1 MINDLFYKVD
11 IFLKDENY
19 WKYKIEKYDKILI
32 GDRMEIKQQNIIVT
46 GGASGLG
53 LELTKQ
59 LLNEGANV
67 AAVDINGEA
76 LKKLEQEINSPKLKT
91 YVVDMGS
98 VESIKKFREDY
109 KKDYSDVD
117 IIINNAGIIQPFVK
131 VEALDDITIN
141 KVMNINFFGP
151 LHLIRFFMED
161 LTKDKKE
168 QYIVNVSS
176 MGGFFPFPGQT
187 IYGASKAALKI
198 FTEGL
203 FAELE
208 KTNVRVMI
216 VLPGAMATN
225 ITKNSNVKVDNS
237 SEDSTFKMLSPVDG
251 ARQIITGIRKN
262 KFKLFLGSDSKFLKF
277 LYKINSIWAIRF
289 INKKM
294 SSINK

>member
-1 MINDLFYKVD
+1 
-11 IFLKDENY
+11 
-19 WKYKIEKYDKILI
+19 
-32 GDRMEIKQQNIIVT
+32 MEIKKQNVIIT

-67 AAVDINGEA
+67 AAIDINADA
-76 LKKLEQEINSPKLKT
+76 LKKLEQDLNSKNLKT
-91 YVVDMGS
+91 YVVDMGNI
-98 VESIKKFREDY
+98 ESIKKFRENY

-131 VEALDDITIN
+131 VGQLDDNTIN
-141 KVMNINFFGP
+141 KVMNVNFFGP
-151 LHLIRFFMED
+151 LNLIRLFMDD

-216 VLPGAMATN
+216 VLPGAMDTN
-225 ITKNSNVKVDNS
+225 ITKNSNVEVNT
-237 SEDSTFKMLSPVDG
+237 SEDSGSFKMLSPVDG
-251 ARQIITGIRKN
+251 ATQIINGIKKN
-262 KFKLFLGSDSKFLKF
+262 KFKLFLGSDSKFLKL

-294 SSINK
+294 KNIN

>member
-1 MINDLFYKVD
+1 
-11 IFLKDENY
+11 
-19 WKYKIEKYDKILI
+19 
-32 GDRMEIKQQNIIVT
+32 MEIKRQNVIVT
-46 GGASGLG
+46 GAASGLG

-59 LLNEGANV
+59 LLREGANV
-67 AAVDINGEA
+67 AAVDINAEN
-76 LKKLEQEINSPKLKT
+76 LKKLELDLNTDKLKT
-91 YVVDMGS
+91 YVVDMGN
-98 VESIKKFREDY
+98 VESIRKFREDY

-131 VEALDDITIN
+131 VGELDDNVIHKT
-141 KVMNINFFGP
+141 MNVNFFGP
-151 LHLIRFFMED
+151 LNLIRFFMED

-208 KTNVRVMI
+208 NTNVRVMV

-225 ITKNSNVKVDNS
+225 ITKNSNVEV
-237 SEDSTFKMLSPVDG
+237 STTEENTSMKMLSPVVG
-251 ARQIITGIRKN
+251 ASEIIKGIKKN
-262 KFKLFLGSDSKFLKF
+262 KFKIFLGSDAKFLKF
-277 LYKINSIWAIRF
+277 LYKINSIWAIRY

-294 SSINK
+294 SGMK

>member
-1 MINDLFYKVD
+1 
-11 IFLKDENY
+11 
-19 WKYKIEKYDKILI
+19 
-32 GDRMEIKQQNIIVT
+32 MEIKKQNVIVT
-46 GGASGLG
+46 GAASGLG

-67 AAVDINGEA
+67 AAVDINEENLRE
-76 LKKLEQEINSPKLKT
+76 LKETLNTEKLKT
-91 YVVDMGS
+91 YVVDMGNS
-98 VESIKKFREDY
+98 DSIKKFREDY
-109 KKDYSDVD
+109 QKDYTDVD

-131 VEALDDITIN
+131 VDSLDDNTIN
-141 KVMNINFFGP
+141 KVMNVNFFGP
-151 LHLIRFFMED
+151 LNLIRYFMED
-161 LTKDKKE
+161 LTKDTKE
-168 QYIVNVSS
+168 QYIVNVAS

-225 ITKNSNVKVDNS
+225 ITKNSNVEVSATDEQAS
-237 SEDSTFKMLSPVDG
+237 FKMLSPQEG
-251 ARQIITGIRKN
+251 AKQIIKGIKKN
-262 KFKLFLGSDSKFLKF
+262 KFKLFLGSDSKFLRF
-277 LYKINSIWAIRF
+277 LYKLNSIWAIRF

>member
-1 MINDLFYKVD
+1 
-11 IFLKDENY
+11 
-19 WKYKIEKYDKILI
+19 
-32 GDRMEIKQQNIIVT
+32 MEIKRQNAIVT
-46 GGASGLG
+46 GAASGLG

-59 LLNEGANV
+59 LLKEGANV
-67 AAVDINGEA
+67 AAVDINEEN
-76 LKKLEQEINSPKLKT
+76 LKKLKEELNTTRLKT

-98 VESIKKFREDY
+98 AASIKKFREEY
-109 KKDYSDVD
+109 KRDYSDVD

-131 VEALDDITIN
+131 VDALDDDTIN
-141 KVMNINFFGP
+141 RVMNINFFGP
-151 LHLIRFFMED
+151 LNLIRYFMED

-168 QYIVNVSS
+168 QYIVNVAS

-216 VLPGAMATN
+216 VLPGAMDTN
-225 ITKNSNVKVDNS
+225 ITKNSNVEVS
-237 SEDSTFKMLSPVDG
+237 SDSGAASFKMLSPKDG
-251 ARQIITGIRKN
+251 AEQIINGIKKN
-262 KFKLFLGSDSKFLKF
+262 KFKLFLGGDSKFLKF

-294 SSINK
+294 SGINK

>member
-1 MINDLFYKVD
+1 
-11 IFLKDENY
+11 
-19 WKYKIEKYDKILI
+19 
-32 GDRMEIKQQNIIVT
+32 MEIKRQNAIVT
-46 GGASGLG
+46 GAASGLG

-67 AAVDINGEA
+67 AAVDINEEN
-76 LKKLEQEINSPKLKT
+76 LKKLELELNSKRLKT
-91 YVVDMGS
+91 YKVDMGS

-131 VEALDDITIN
+131 VGELSDEVIN
-141 KVMNINFFGP
+141 KTMNVNFFGP
-151 LHLIRFFMED
+151 LNLIRLFMED
-161 LTKDKKE
+161 LTKDRKE

-187 IYGASKAALKI
+187 IYGASKAALKL

-225 ITKNSNVKVDNS
+225 ITKNSNVEVATTEENTS
-237 SEDSTFKMLSPVDG
+237 FKMLSPEVG
-251 ARQIITGIRKN
+251 ASIIIEGIKKN
-262 KFKLFLGSDSKFLKF
+262 KFKIFLGSDSKFLKL
-277 LYKINSIWAIRF
+277 LYKINSIWAIRY

-294 SSINK
+294 NNIN

>member
-1 MINDLFYKVD
+1 M
-11 IFLKDENY
+11 FL
-19 WKYKIEKYDKILI
+19 
-32 GDRMEIKQQNIIVT
+32 
-46 GGASGLG
+46 
-53 LELTKQ
+53 
-59 LLNEGANV
+59 
-67 AAVDINGEA
+67 
-76 LKKLEQEINSPKLKT
+76 
-91 YVVDMGS
+91 
-98 VESIKKFREDY
+98 

-131 VEALDDITIN
+131 VENLEDNVIN
-141 KVMNINFFGP
+141 KVMNVNFFGP
-151 LHLIRFFMED
+151 LNLIRFFMED

-168 QYIVNVSS
+168 QYIINISS

-225 ITKNSNVKVDNS
+225 ITKNSNVEVS
-237 SEDSTFKMLSPVDG
+237 STENAKSFKMLSPDEG
-251 ARQIITGIRKN
+251 ANQIIKAIHKN
-262 KFKLFLGSDSKFLKF
+262 KFKLFLGSDSKFLRF

-294 SSINK
+294 KNIN

>member
-1 MINDLFYKVD
+1 
-11 IFLKDENY
+11 
-19 WKYKIEKYDKILI
+19 
-32 GDRMEIKQQNIIVT
+32 MEIKKQNVIVT
-46 GGASGLG
+46 GAASGLG

-59 LLNEGANV
+59 LLQEGANV
-67 AAVDINGEA
+67 AAVDINEENLIK
-76 LKKLEQEINSPKLKT
+76 LKEELNNSNLKT
-91 YVVDMGS
+91 YVVDMGNS
-98 VESIKKFREDY
+98 DSIKKFREDY
-109 KKDYSDVD
+109 KQDYSDVD

-131 VEALDDITIN
+131 VDSLDDNTIN
-141 KVMNINFFGP
+141 KVMNVNFFGP
-151 LHLIRFFMED
+151 LNLIRYFMED
-161 LTKDKKE
+161 LTKDTKE
-168 QYIVNVSS
+168 QYIVNVAS

-225 ITKNSNVKVDNS
+225 ITKNSNVEVSTTEEES
-237 SEDSTFKMLSPVDG
+237 SFKMLSPVDG
-251 ARQIITGIRKN
+251 AKQIIKGIKKN

-277 LYKINSIWAIRF
+277 LYKLNSIWAIRF

-294 SSINK
+294 SGINK

>member
-1 MINDLFYKVD
+1 
-11 IFLKDENY
+11 
-19 WKYKIEKYDKILI
+19 
-32 GDRMEIKQQNIIVT
+32 MEIKKQNVIVT
-46 GGASGLG
+46 GAASGLG

-67 AAVDINGEA
+67 AALDINEEN
-76 LKKLEQEINSPKLKT
+76 LKKLALDLNTDHLKT
-91 YVVDMGS
+91 YVVDMGNF
-98 VESIKKFREDY
+98 ESIKKFREDY

-131 VEALDDITIN
+131 VGELDDKVIN
-141 KVMNINFFGP
+141 KTMNVNFFGP
-151 LHLIRFFMED
+151 LNLIRLFMDD
-161 LTKDKKE
+161 LAKDKKE

-203 FAELE
+203 YAEME
-208 KTNVRVMI
+208 NTNVRVMV

-225 ITKNSNVKVDNS
+225 ITKNSNVTVSATEENS
-237 SEDSTFKMLSPVDG
+237 SFKLLSPEVG
-251 ARQIITGIRKN
+251 ASEIIKGIKNN
-262 KFKLFLGSDSKFLKF
+262 KFKVFLGSDSKFLKF
-277 LYKINSIWAIRF
+277 LYKLNSVWAINF

-294 SSINK
+294 NNINK